1 MKRHLTRN
9 MGLRRQIEIRTVM
22 TKTKIIT
29 NSQRVLEIYKI
40 MIVTKITINTRGGI
54 NVKLFMVVLMKKHS
68 TKVVT
73 VRVVG
78 IKTLM
83 V

>member
-1 MKRHLTRN
+1 
-9 MGLRRQIEIRTVM
+9 
-22 TKTKIIT
+22 
-29 NSQRVLEIYKI
+29 
-40 MIVTKITINTRGGI
+40 MIVTKITLNTRGEM
-54 NVKLFMVVLMKKHS
+54 KLFMVVLMKKHS